1 MIVLS
6 QAIQSTPFRLPD
18 DLPDEAD

>member
-1 MIVLS
+1 MIVPS